1 MCGYCRHNV
10 SSNLNKNAD
19 KVIYSAQKLDKTC
32 QWMIGTA
39 PPLSLVEQKTKA
51 GPIQINC
58 AWCEM
63 KNVTIQKNRQGF
75 IFSFFFATVVAA
87 LAV

>member
-1 MCGYCRHNV
+1 
-10 SSNLNKNAD
+10 
-19 KVIYSAQKLDKTC
+19 
-32 QWMIGTA
+32 MIWTA
-39 PPLSLVEQKTKA
+39 PPLSLVEQKIKA

-63 KNVTIQKNRQGF
+63 ENVTIQKNRQGF
-75 IFSFFFATVVAA
+75 IFRFFFATVVAA